1 MARNKVN
8 LKMQMLQKLDAQAAY
23 GIKKVKEVPGCD
35 KNYNSN
41 RNVNGIASYKSMEK
55 YKSCCSTFCDWIKTT
70 HPDVKTID
78 AVTTDIVKEYVEH
91 RAETCSNYT
100 ISADVSALNRACHS
114 DPTDRNFWK
123 LSDFG
128 GDYRRHKDEI
138 VNNRGI
144 KNDFH
149 TDHYE
154 RNASAILMAQA
165 FGIRRSSCENATC
178 DQFIYKDGQIYSI
191 GVWEKNGRYSE
202 HPCLPQY
209 VQQVNEYIANKISQE
224 GENCHI
230 CQKPDHNVNL
240 HAFRAEWSCQ
250 LYSSL
255 RENPSY
261 YDDWRER
268 YINEEAL
275 DKACSH
281 PRFNHEYTRGYH
293 TETLG
298 LVSQALG

>member
-55 YKSCCSTFCDWIKTT
+55 YKSCCSTFCDWIKTS
-70 HPDVKTID
+70 HPDVKSID

-114 DPTDRNFWK
+114 DPQDRNFWK
-123 LSDFG
+123 LSDF

-144 KNDFH
+144 KTDYH
-149 TDHYE
+149 TAHYE
-154 RNASAILMAQA
+154 RNQSAILMASA
-165 FGIRRSSCENATC
+165 FGIRRQSVENATC

-191 GVWEKNGRYSE
+191 EVYEKGGKYRE
-202 HPCLPQY
+202 CVILPEY
-209 VQQVNEYIANKISQE
+209 AQQVTVYIANKISQE
-224 GENCHI
+224 GENCNI

-240 HAFRAEWSCQ
+240 HAYRSQYAV
-250 LYSSL
+250 SL
-255 RENPSY
+255 FNSYRENPDY
-261 YDDWRER
+261 YQEWRER
-268 YINEEAL
+268 YIDEKAL
-275 DKACSH
+275 ETACSH
-281 PRFNHEYTRGYH
+281 PRYNQEYTRGYH

-298 LVSQALG
+298 IVSQALG

>member
-23 GIKKVKEVPGCD
+23 GIKKVKEVPRCD

-70 HPDVKTID
+70 HPDVKSVD

-114 DPTDRNFWK
+114 DPEDRNFWK
-123 LSDFG
+123 LSEF

-178 DQFIYKDGQIYSI
+178 DQLVYKDEKII
-191 GVWEKNGRYSE
+191 GIEVQEKNGKIRVAPLLESYADRINNYFQE
-202 HPCLPQY
+202 R
-209 VQQVNEYIANKISQE
+209 ISQE
-224 GENCHI
+224 GEHCRI
-230 CQKPDHNVNL
+230 CENPDHNVNL
-240 HAFRAEWSCQ
+240 HAYRASYAMD
-250 LYSSL
+250 LYHSL

-261 YDDWRER
+261 YDEWRER
-268 YINEEAL
+268 YVNEKAL
-275 DKACSH
+275 ATACSH
-281 PRFNHEYTRGYH
+281 PLYDREYIRGYCVQDM
-293 TETLG
+293 G

>member
-8 LKMQMLQKLDAQAAY
+8 LKMQMLQSLDAQAAY

-41 RNVNGIASYKSMEK
+41 RNMNGIASYKSMEK
-55 YKSCCSTFCDWIKTT
+55 YKSCCSTFCDWIKTS

-114 DPTDRNFWK
+114 DPEDRNFWR
-123 LSDFG
+123 LSDF

-138 VNNRGI
+138 INNRGI
-144 KNDFH
+144 KTDYH

-154 RNASAILMAQA
+154 RNQSAILMASA
-165 FGIRRSSCENATC
+165 FGIRRQSVENATC
-178 DQFIYKDGQIYSI
+178 DQFIYRDGQIYSI
-191 GVWEKNGRYSE
+191 GVWEKGGRYSE

-209 VQQVNEYIANKISQE
+209 VQQVNEYIANRISQE
-224 GENCHI
+224 GENCRI
-230 CQKPDHNVNL
+230 CEKPDHNVGL
-240 HAFRAEWSCQ
+240 HYYRSCYAVS
-250 LYSSL
+250 LYASI

-268 YINEEAL
+268 YVNEEAL

-281 PRFNHEYTRGYH
+281 PRYDREYIRGYH
-293 TETLG
+293 TETVG